1 MKKSVHYPL
10 DKQQAK
16 LLKQLDVW
24 LIDNMFTQGGEG
36 ENMVMK
42 LRETITKIEDR
53 GYYDTGEKELLN
65 ELRYQYLEDLK
76 SKSE

>member
-10 DKQQAK
+10 DKEQSK
-16 LLKQLDVW
+16 LLKDIDVW
-24 LIDNMFTQGGEG
+24 LSNNMLTQGSEA
-36 ENMVMK
+36 ENMVMQ
-42 LRETITKIEDR
+42 LRERITKIEEK

-65 ELRYQYLEDLK
+65 ELRYQYLEYLK

>member
-1 MKKSVHYPL
+1 MKTSVHHTL
-10 DKQQAK
+10 DKEQAK

-24 LIDNMFTQGGEG
+24 LMDNMLTQGGEA
-36 ENMVMK
+36 ENMLMV
-42 LRETITKIEDR
+42 LRERITKIEER

>member
-1 MKKSVHYPL
+1 ML
-10 DKQQAK
+10 
-16 LLKQLDVW
+16 
-24 LIDNMFTQGGEG
+24 TQGGEA
-36 ENMVMK
+36 ENMLMV
-42 LRETITKIEDR
+42 LRERITKIEEK

>member
-10 DKQQAK
+10 DKEQSK
-16 LLKQLDVW
+16 LLKDIDVW
-24 LIDNMFTQGGEG
+24 LMDNMPTQSSEA
-36 ENMVMK
+36 ENMVMQ
-42 LRETITKIEDR
+42 LRERITKIEEK

>member
-1 MKKSVHYPL
+1 MKKSVHYSL
-10 DKQQAK
+10 DKEQAK

-24 LIDNMFTQGGEG
+24 LMDNMLTQGSEA
-36 ENMVMK
+36 ENMVMQ
-42 LRETITKIEDR
+42 LRERITKIEEK